1 MVATIYST
9 LLMGALLLLIAA
21 WLARGR
27 DWRAYT
33 PVRFTGLIDRGE
45 ETPAMDPITAF
56 FLLLVASS
64 ALGAATVF
72 ALDTADPLITAGAF
86 FAPLVISYLVAG
98 VYVASKG
105 RTGSSAGAAATTAVV
120 LFAVALLA
128 ILVKL
133 LAGI

>member
-9 LLMGALLLLIAA
+9 LLMGALVLFVAV

-27 DWRAYT
+27 DWRAYK
-33 PVRFTGLIDRGE
+33 PERFTGLIDRGGDRSS
-45 ETPAMDPITAF
+45 MDPITAF
-56 FLLLVASS
+56 FLLLVAST

-72 ALDTADPLITAGAF
+72 ALGTTDPVITTGAF
-86 FAPLVISYLVAG
+86 FAPLVLSYLAAG

-105 RTGSSAGAAATTAVV
+105 RTGSSAGAAATTAIV
-120 LFAVALLA
+120 LFTVALLA
-128 ILVKL
+128 IVVKL